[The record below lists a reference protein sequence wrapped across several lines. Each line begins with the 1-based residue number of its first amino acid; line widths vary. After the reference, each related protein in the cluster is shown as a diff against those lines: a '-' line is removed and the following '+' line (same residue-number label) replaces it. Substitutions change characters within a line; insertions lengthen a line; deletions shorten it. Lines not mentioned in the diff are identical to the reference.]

1 MPLLFPW
8 LPNRHPALARL
19 RGGEAAEEAGKRWG
33 RGGREGGREIGAG
46 QKTKR
51 GGREKENPQW
61 VKQFCQR
68 EHIQLKSLLDGE
80 ELELSDQSAGREKRR
95 AGG

>member
-1 MPLLFPW
+1 MAPKQTPST
-8 LPNRHPALARL
+8 RKAER
-19 RGGEAAEEAGKRWG
+19 RRGSGGGGEAPGP
-33 RGGREGGREIGAG
+33 GREGDRGGSEDKKGGGAG
-46 QKTKR
+46 
-51 GGREKENPQW
+51 EKENPQW
-61 VKQFCQR
+61 AKQFCQR